1 MKIIITTLLLIS
13 TLLANLK
20 TDDIFPTL
28 TLIDQFDNKIEVQKK
43 GSSKVIISFEKDV
56 SLAIKIFL
64 DTKDDNFL
72 AENNITYIS
81 DVSSVPSFLVGWVL
95 LPKLKKFPYRVAL
108 LYDNKKESLN
118 HQEGRVSIF
127 TLDDG
132 RVVGMEFVEAKELN
146 AHLSDKA

>member
-1 MKIIITTLLLIS
+1 M
-13 TLLANLK
+13 
-20 TDDIFPTL
+20 
-28 TLIDQFDNKIEVQKK
+28 
-43 GSSKVIISFEKDV
+43 
-56 SLAIKIFL
+56 AIKDFL
-64 DTKDDNFL
+64 ETKDDNFL

-81 DVSSVPSFLVGWVL
+81 DVSSVPSFLMGWVV

-118 HQEGRVSIF
+118 HQEGKVSIF

-146 AHLSDKA
+146 SYLL